1 MKTTQLRSPLS
12 RVTGLLAISTACLAY
27 SSVATALDLSVAA
40 IGGDQSRTLLGDG
53 TDVIV
58 GVIDSGVDE
67 THPTFGTDSLG
78 RAQMVAEGNFVPT
91 EPGNTGD
98 DVNGHGTW
106 IASVI
111 AGQDSQYTGLAPDAR
126 FVNARVLDNGNGFA
140 SGTQVSNGVGFAI
153 DQGADVLNLSLN
165 YFSVFSSGGDTLTRM
180 IDWAAQ
186 EMGVSSAICAGNI
199 SQAQNGDPR
208 VRGPGGAFN
217 GMTVGR
223 TDGNFDQVSQGSA
236 HAFTQDGRMK
246 PDVVAPGTSITMA
259 NDDWETQADF
269 TSASGCS
276 FATPHVAG
284 LMAQQIEAGRNAG
297 LSTNPLVIK
306 ATTMNAADKSVLD
319 KSGNAWEPASGAGA
333 SITQPL
339 DTDSGAGQID
349 GVRLAE
355 QYLVAEQEAGDVLV
369 TGWDLAQIAGNTS
382 VDYDLELPLVAGTD
396 LTATLTWF
404 RNVSRTDRGAVGVDA
419 TDLFVTEA
427 VDNLDLQILADGL
440 VIAESVS
447 SIDNVEHLQITAAA
461 NVDYSI
467 RVLGTSVVVDPTELF
482 AVAWSAVAVPE
493 PASATLVMLVCSL
506 AAFSR
511 RR

>member
-1 MKTTQLRSPLS
+1 MKATPKRSPFLRATVS
-12 RVTGLLAISTACLAY
+12 LALLVASFALPTVTF
-27 SSVATALDLSVAA
+27 ALDLSVAA

-53 TDVIV
+53 TDVLV
-58 GVIDSGVDE
+58 GIIDSGVDE

-78 RAQMVAEGNFVPT
+78 RSQLFAEANFVT
-91 EPGNTGD
+91 AEPGNTGD
-98 DVNGHGTW
+98 DVHGHGTW
-106 IASVI
+106 VGSVV
-111 AGQDSQYTGLAPDAR
+111 AGQDAQHTGMAPDAR
-126 FVNARVLDNGNGFA
+126 LINARVLDNGNGFPN
-140 SGTQVSNGVGFAI
+140 GNQVANGVGFAI

-165 YFSVFSSGGDTLTRM
+165 YFSTFSTGTDVISRM
-180 IDWAAQ
+180 VDWAAQ
-186 EMGVSSAICAGNI
+186 EMGISSVICAGNI
-199 SQAQNGDPR
+199 NSSGPR

-217 GMTVGR
+217 GITVGR
-223 TDGNFDQVSQGSA
+223 TDFDFDQVHSNSGN
-236 HAFTQDGRMK
+236 AFTQDGRMK
-246 PDVVAPGTSITMA
+246 PELVAPGTSITMA

-284 LMAQQIEAGRNAG
+284 LMAQQIEAGRDAG

-306 ATTMNAADKSVLD
+306 ATQMNSADKTVLD
-319 KSGNAWEPASGAGA
+319 KAGNNWEPASGAGA

-355 QYLVAEQEAGDVLV
+355 QYLIGEQEAGSVMV
-369 TGWDLAQIAGNTS
+369 TGWDLAEIAGNS
-382 VDYDLELPLVAGTD
+382 SLDYDLQMPLVAGTD

-404 RNVSRTDRGAVGVDA
+404 RNVDRTDRGAVGVDA
-419 TDLFVTEA
+419 ADSFVIEA
-427 VDNLDLQILADGL
+427 IDNLDLQILADGL

-447 SIDNVEHLQITAAA
+447 GIDTVEHLQITAAA

-493 PASATLVMLVCSL
+493 PASLVLLLL
-506 AAFSR
+506 AIGFTRNRLRS
-511 RR
+511 